1 MSPLMRSD
9 RTAGRGSGRIETNM
23 ELVDDTPAPGTIPDL
38 YPSQPPINLLAP
50 ALLAPANLFAFEG
63 IDGAG
68 KSTLIKQ
75 VVEACAR
82 QQVRTRVLKLGRS
95 DVTAHALERAKWI
108 NANPMTFSLLNWV
121 TLYEQATQARDDFV
135 RGDVKV
141 LVDRYIPTLK
151 VRGLLEGLP
160 TSFMA
165 PLEAGLPRPAVL
177 FFIDCDPDLCCE
189 RILSGHRQITYF
201 EAGSRIVAREGDPM
215 IEHDPSAR
223 RMSPQRAA
231 GLRAHLHRMRAAL
244 KQMMAEVPGVVTI
257 DNSGPPEPALGR
269 ILDRLGLT
277 AR

>member
-1 MSPLMRSD
+1 
-9 RTAGRGSGRIETNM
+9 M
-23 ELVDDTPAPGTIPDL
+23 EFVDDTPAPGTIPDL

-50 ALLAPANLFAFEG
+50 ALLTPANFFAFEG

-68 KSTLIKQ
+68 KSTLIRQ
-75 VVEACAR
+75 IVAACA
-82 QQVRTRVLKLGRS
+82 QQDLRTRVLKLGRS

-121 TLYEQATQARDDFV
+121 TLYEQATQARHDFA

-160 TSFMA
+160 TAFMT

-201 EAGSRIVAREGDPM
+201 EAGSRIVDREGDPM
-215 IEHDPSAR
+215 IERDPSAR
-223 RMSPQRAA
+223 RSSPERVA

-244 KQMMAEVPGVVTI
+244 KRMIIDMPNVVVI
-257 DNSGPPEPALGR
+257 DNSGAPHEALGR
-269 ILDRLGLT
+269 ILARLGLVNN
-277 AR
+277 